1 MKKLSGT
8 GIKVLKIVH
17 LIFAFMWFVGALGIM
32 LLLTTLSTQESHELY
47 MRSLATK
54 RLDDLLII
62 PGALGCL
69 LTGIIY
75 GIWTNWGFFKHR
87 WLTIKWILTVAAV
100 LFGTFIMGPWVDGN
114 IYEDV
119 AKYTMDNSEFFS
131 NVHNTIVW
139 GGVQIFALLFLIA
152 ISVLK
157 PWRSKM

>member
-1 MKKLSGT
+1 
-8 GIKVLKIVH
+8 
-17 LIFAFMWFVGALGIM
+17 M
-32 LLLTTLSTQESHELY
+32 LLLTTLPTQESHELY

-119 AKYTMDNSEFFS
+119 AKYTMENSEFFS